1 MDVFCP
7 SCLHSVTL
15 EGREP
20 GQYAFECPEC
30 AAETHVTIPED
41 PGARPIVRPARARS
55 AGSDS
60 EIERPGKAQARRPR
74 RASDRDSIDFPFQ
87 ESDQNLIEHDE
98 QPARDEWQE
107 AGEEIPQPLRGVV
120 RKAKTATAS
129 LRQQRPAGTP
139 RSVYKWLGAG
149 AAVWLVLV
157 VAGFFI
163 RELAW
168 VPIVLGGLIIFAAR
182 GMVMRVARTEGVAVW
197 LACLLVPFYSLMFIF
212 THFRV
217 LSRAVVIGFCGWGFL
232 LSGVALI
239 VIHDVIDAQA
249 NALPGAVDPLF
260 GGNPNGADD
269 GLVLSID
276 NNETPIA
283 LDELTYFPASV
294 EEGSGGECFEFVGTD
309 VSLRGK
315 FPPRFRDRWVDLLG
329 KSVPLLPQ
337 TNHPD
342 RGASHIKIPGRGMVK
357 VVGGSFSVEGI
368 LRHPVRQLGGS
379 MVLKIDG
386 PNGIETIDG
395 TFLVRVKPSE

>member
-1 MDVFCP
+1 
-7 SCLHSVTL
+7 
-15 EGREP
+15 
-20 GQYAFECPEC
+20 
-30 AAETHVTIPED
+30 
-41 PGARPIVRPARARS
+41 
-55 AGSDS
+55 
-60 EIERPGKAQARRPR
+60 
-74 RASDRDSIDFPFQ
+74 
-87 ESDQNLIEHDE
+87 
-98 QPARDEWQE
+98 
-107 AGEEIPQPLRGVV
+107 
-120 RKAKTATAS
+120 
-129 LRQQRPAGTP
+129 
-139 RSVYKWLGAG
+139 
-149 AAVWLVLV
+149 V

-294 EEGSGGECFEFVGTD
+294 EEGSGGECFEFVGTH

-368 LRHPVRQLGGS
+368 VRQPVRQLGGS
-379 MVLKIDG
+379 IVLKIDG